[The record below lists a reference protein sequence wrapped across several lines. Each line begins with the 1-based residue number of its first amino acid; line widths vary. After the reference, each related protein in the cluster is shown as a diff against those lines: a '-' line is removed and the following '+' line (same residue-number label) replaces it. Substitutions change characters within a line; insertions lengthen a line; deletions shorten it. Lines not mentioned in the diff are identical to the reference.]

1 LELKAHASIITTK
14 LKVEVLEEMSTDI
27 DWHKFPRVAGQAL
40 PKAWLSFEAFRG
52 LASNTVQAYGRA
64 LEDYLTFCEREEI
77 VVTTATREHTARYLH
92 DLRQRPLPTN
102 VAVRTNQKRV
112 GLSAATVKQR
122 LTAIRLFYDYLIHDG
137 YRQTNPVSRGRYVA
151 GQPAAGQRGLVPTLR
166 SLPWIPNDEEWRQIL
181 TAARAEGIRNRF
193 MFALAYDAGLRREE
207 LCLVA
212 TYDLDPSRRLLT
224 IRAENTKNRRARTVP
239 YSEATGVLFQAYLE
253 QRRQITRE
261 RGPLFISQSSRNYG
275 QPISRWTWSKVV
287 RGIACRAG
295 ISQFSTHT
303 LRHLCLTDLA
313 RSDWD
318 IHQIA
323 LFAGHSSIQT
333 TLLYIHL
340 SGRELAEKL
349 QSGMN

>member
-1 LELKAHASIITTK
+1 
-14 LKVEVLEEMSTDI
+14 MSTDI
-27 DWHKFPRVAGQAL
+27 DWHKFPRVARQEI
-40 PKAWLSFEAFRG
+40 PKAWLSFGVHRG
-52 LASNTVQAYGRA
+52 LAHNTIQAYGRA
-64 LEDYLTFCEREEI
+64 LEDYLAFCEREEI
-77 VVTTATREHTARYLH
+77 VVTTATREHVARYLH
-92 DLRQRPLPTN
+92 DLRHRPLPAN
-102 VAVRTNQKRV
+102 VVSRTKRKRV
-112 GLSAATVKQR
+112 GLSAATLKQR
-122 LTAIRLFYDYLIHDG
+122 LTAIRLFYDHLIHDG
-137 YRQTNPVSRGRYVA
+137 YRDTNPVGRGHYVA
-151 GQPAAGQRGLVPTLR
+151 GQPAAGQRGLVPSFH
-166 SLPWIPNDEEWRQIL
+166 SLPWIPNDEEWLQIL
-181 TAARAEGIRNRF
+181 TAAREEGIRNRF

-224 IRAENTKNRRARTVP
+224 VRAENTKNRRARTVP
-239 YSEATGVLFQAYLE
+239 FSEATGVLLQAYLE

-261 RGPLFISQSSRNYG
+261 RGLLFVSQSPRNYG
-275 QPISRWTWSKVV
+275 QPISKWTWSKVV

-295 ISQFSTHT
+295 VSQFSTHT

-313 RSDWD
+313 RSNWD

-349 QSGMN
+349 QSGMNQIHSWRMQTIEEAVV